1 MRNRE
6 KSWDIMGING
16 MTLPGTL
23 QSGAG
28 ASHRP
33 DPINSL

>member
-1 MRNRE
+1 MRIRE
-6 KSWDIMGING
+6 KPWDIMGING

-28 ASHRP
+28 APHRL

>member
-1 MRNRE
+1 
-6 KSWDIMGING
+6 MGING

-28 ASHRP
+28 APHRP

>member
-6 KSWDIMGING
+6 KSWGIMGING

-28 ASHRP
+28 ASHRL

>member
-1 MRNRE
+1 MRNRK
-6 KSWDIMGING
+6 KSWGIMGING

-28 ASHRP
+28 ASHRL